1 LDATVVNDLV
11 EGIIKSRIADSE
23 ASFEE
28 RNNILSLLK
37 ANVEYAQ
44 SCHNS
49 LLEVKSVYNKQLEEK
64 GAVEAKKMEKT
75 TSLSQWNSLLDENK
89 KAIAELEQKLEQLRL
104 EGQKIKKEIEHEES
118 ELSRLQEVDNSIEK
132 ACDDAQRLFR
142 SILAELE
149 LKMLNAPSFV
159 NR

>member
-75 TSLSQWNSLLDENK
+75 TSLSQWN
-89 KAIAELEQKLEQLRL
+89 
-104 EGQKIKKEIEHEES
+104 
-118 ELSRLQEVDNSIEK
+118 
-132 ACDDAQRLFR
+132 
-142 SILAELE
+142 
-149 LKMLNAPSFV
+149 
-159 NR
+159 